1 MSVYC
6 QTVKEVESLDQ
17 SVIKVDRDRK
27 IAPIDERIYS
37 GFVEHLGRCIYG
49 GLVDYLEN
57 PKAEVNSKGY
67 RKDVVEA
74 IKDLNVP
81 VVRWPGGNFVSSYH
95 WIDGVGA
102 KENRPRRPELAWLGE
117 ESNQFGTDEFLDWC
131 SEVKCEPY
139 ICLNMGTGTLDEA
152 LAWIEYCNST
162 RNTYYANLRRQNG
175 HEEPYKVKYWG
186 LGNEVWGPWQVGQMT
201 MQDYAKK
208 AAEWAKAIK
217 LLDPDVQLI
226 SCGCTGLSSWDHH
239 VLDKM
244 VNWVD
249 FHSIHI
255 YTGNSSYLQNVSAP
269 AAAET
274 AIQITKNLIDLAR
287 IQNPLKNKKPKIC
300 FDEWNV
306 WDPERADGT
315 KGAEEQYTLSD
326 GLAVASWLNLF
337 VRQSEA
343 LGMCNIAQL
352 VNVIAPIMTNDTTLF
367 LQPTY
372 HPLKLFSNYMRNGY
386 SLNLHI
392 ESLFYKGPTGNND
405 GSLKWV
411 QNNTAIPFLDVSAVQ
426 RVDSNTTFIAI
437 VNRHPDEDSRT
448 RIILDSKVK
457 TARKWY
463 MYHDDVLAFNSFD
476 DPENVMVLESEVTI
490 DQQKDLSVSFV
501 FPKHSFTFLRLDY

>member
-1 MSVYC
+1 MSVYS
-6 QTVKEVESLDQ
+6 QTVQEVDTLQ
-17 SVIKVDRDRK
+17 KSVIKVDRDRK
-27 IAPIDERIYS
+27 IANVDERIYS

-49 GLVDYLEN
+49 GLVDYLET
-57 PKAEVNSKGY
+57 PKTEVNSKGY
-67 RKDVVEA
+67 RKDVTNA
-74 IKDLNVP
+74 IKDLNMP

-95 WIDGVGA
+95 WIDGVGP
-102 KENRPRRPELAWLGE
+102 KEDRPRRPELAWLGE

-131 SEVKCEPY
+131 SEIGCEPY
-139 ICLNMGTGTLDEA
+139 FCLNMGTGTLDEA
-152 LAWIEYCNST
+152 LAWIEYCNSSK
-162 RNTYYANLRRQNG
+162 NTYYANLRRKNG
-175 HEEPYKVKYWG
+175 HEEPYNVKYWG

-201 MQDYAKK
+201 MEDYAKK

-217 LLDPDVQLI
+217 LLDPNVELV
-226 SCGCTGLSSWDHH
+226 SCGCTGVASWDFH

-255 YTGNSSYLQNVSAP
+255 YTGNSEFLKNVTAP

-274 AIQITKNLIDLAR
+274 AIQVTKNLIDLAR

-315 KGAEEQYTLSD
+315 KGAEEQYNLGD

-352 VNVIAPIMTNDTTLF
+352 VNVIAPIMTNDSTLF
-367 LQPTY
+367 FQPTY
-372 HPLKLFSNYMRNGY
+372 YPLKLFSNFMRNGY
-386 SLNLHI
+386 AINLHV

-405 GSLKWV
+405 GTFKWIEG
-411 QNNTAIPFLDVSAVQ
+411 NTAVPFLDVSAVQ
-426 RVDSNTTFIAI
+426 RTDSNTTFIAI
-437 VNRHPDEDSRT
+437 VNRSLEEDASTKVFFDEKIKS
-448 RIILDSKVK
+448 IK
-457 TARKWY
+457 KWFLC
-463 MYHDDVLAFNSFD
+463 HEDVYAFNTFE
-476 DPENVMVLESEVTI
+476 DPENVNMFESEIKV
-490 DQQKDLSVSFV
+490 QQENDLSVTFE
-501 FPKHSFTFLRLDY
+501 FPKHSFTFLRVDY